1 MKRHAHALYAALSV
15 ALTAACAAPALSQ
28 SGTAQS
34 GTAQKAIEDIVEEAS
49 SLEDA
54 SVALEVMYEQLTSYA
69 ASPLNLNTASEAEL
83 LRLHLLNEFQAAS
96 IREYIAQNGEMQTP
110 YELQYVHGIT
120 QEMMLKLLPFVAALP
135 GEKRQRPSLRQAL
148 TAGQHQL
155 MARASQTVE
164 QQEGYRTGSYL
175 GSPQAIYARYRYTFS
190 NKLQWGLTAD
200 KDAGE
205 PFGKRGNERGFDFYS
220 GHLQVNNIGALRT
233 LVLGD
238 FYAQFGQGLALWK
251 GGMMGKSSDAFGIA
265 KRGGGVTAYGGA
277 NEILFFRGAAA
288 SVRVAK
294 AITATAFFSH
304 KNVDANADTLGAFS
318 TLQTSGLHAT
328 SKAMAEKGAITETVA
343 GANVSYSMAKLRM
356 GVTGL
361 WHKLGGAYQKKVQPY
376 SYFELSKN
384 ENANLSADYR
394 WYFRKIHLFGELGV
408 SQNGGLAVL
417 NGCLADVAPRMQ
429 LALLHRYYQPQ
440 YQAYY
445 AAAFAECVKT
455 ANENGFYIGANIF
468 PHPKVKATL
477 YFDAYSFPWLR
488 YRATRPSKGF
498 DFLLQADYTPQPS
511 CTMHLRLRYDTKEEN
526 VADALAPTKTA
537 DAVEKTG
544 ARYSIAYTP
553 VERLDCQTHA
563 EMALYKEGQQAREQ
577 GVMVFQDVRY
587 RLQRLPLSISVRYA
601 AFSTD
606 SYASRM
612 YAYESDVLYA
622 FSVPAYYGQ
631 GSRWFANLQWQLTSR
646 IDLWLRC
653 AQTRYY
659 DRNAIG
665 NDMAQINAN
674 HRTDVKIQLK
684 VSF

>member
-1 MKRHAHALYAALSV
+1 MKRHAHALYAAILF
-15 ALTAACAAPALSQ
+15 AATAAFAAPAFSQ
-28 SGTAQS
+28 GGAAQ
-34 GTAQKAIEDIVEEAS
+34 QAIEDVVEEVAT
-49 SLEDA
+49 LEDA
-54 SVALEVMYEQLTSYA
+54 NVALEVMYEQLTSYA
-69 ASPLNLNTASEAEL
+69 AHPLNLNTASEAEL

-96 IREYIAQNGEMQTP
+96 VLEYIAQNGEMQTP
-110 YELQYVHGIT
+110 YELQFVHGIT
-120 QEMMLKLLPFVAALP
+120 QEMMMKLLPFVATLP
-135 GEKRQRPSLRQAL
+135 GEKRQSLSLRQAL
-148 TAGQHQL
+148 TKGQHL
-155 MARASQTVE
+155 LLARATQTVE
-164 QQEGYRTGSYL
+164 QQEGYKNGYYL
-175 GSPQAIYARYRYTFS
+175 GSPQSVYTRYRYTFS
-190 NKLQWGLTAD
+190 NKLQWGVTAD

-205 PFGKRGNERGFDFYS
+205 PFGKCGNEAGFDFYS

-288 SVRVAK
+288 SVQISK

-328 SKAMAEKGAITETVA
+328 PKAMSEKGAVTETVA
-343 GANVSYSMAKLRM
+343 GANVSYRMAKLRI
-356 GVTGL
+356 GATGL
-361 WHKLGGAYQKKVQPY
+361 WHKFGGSYQKKVQPY
-376 SYFELSKN
+376 SYYELNKN

-394 WYFRKIHLFGELGV
+394 WYSRKIHLFGELGV

-445 AAAFAECVKT
+445 AAAFAEGGKT
-455 ANENGFYIGANIF
+455 ANENGFYVGANIY

-477 YFDAYSFPWLR
+477 YFDAYTFPWLR
-488 YRATRPSKGF
+488 YKATTPSKGF
-498 DFLLQADYTPQPS
+498 DFLLQADYTPQPF
-511 CTMHLRLRYDTKEEN
+511 CKMHLRLRYDTREEN
-526 VADALAPTKTA
+526 VADELAPTKTA

-544 ARYSIAYTP
+544 VRYNIAYTLT
-553 VERLDCQTHA
+553 ERLDCQTHA
-563 EMALYKEGQQAREQ
+563 EVALYKEGKQAREQ
-577 GVMVFQDVRY
+577 GAMVFQDVQY
-587 RLQRLPLSISVRYA
+587 RFERLPLSVSLRYA

-612 YAYESDVLYA
+612 YAYERDVLYA

-631 GSRWFANLQWQLTSR
+631 GSRWFANLQWQVTSR
-646 IDLWLRC
+646 MDIWLRC
-653 AQTRYY
+653 AQTYYY
-659 DRNAIG
+659 DRSSIG
-665 NDMAQINAN
+665 NDATEISSN
-674 HRTDVKIQLK
+674 HRTDVKLQLK